1 MALNKNYLVQ
11 RLYRYKN
18 RYTIQK
24 DQPKKLRFN
33 IMKNNLK
40 TATEE
45 ADIFMDWISG
55 IDGSFGSKK
64 KSPSFLEVNYE
75 QDLPPAIQFPN
86 DVKGDNLRK
95 PDEIRAEV
103 YSRGERDNN
112 FQNAAGIPRNRVRV
126 GVSGER
132 KAYVGVCRLPNGRE
146 VPSTLDNC
154 ERLRGRFRMKPK
166 RAKLR

>member
-1 MALNKNYLVQ
+1 M
-11 RLYRYKN
+11 
-18 RYTIQK
+18 
-24 DQPKKLRFN
+24 
-33 IMKNNLK
+33 
-40 TATEE
+40 
-45 ADIFMDWISG
+45 
-55 IDGSFGSKK
+55 
-64 KSPSFLEVNYE
+64 
-75 QDLPPAIQFPN
+75 PPAIQFPN

-112 FQNAAGIPRNRVRV
+112 FQEAAGIPRNRVRV